1 MPRSVVLNIN
11 HNNERYPQQLTA
23 SSLPNDDINAIKKG
37 VHLKLPFGKN
47 KNKKVY
53 KIESIFGFHFK

>member
-1 MPRSVVLNIN
+1 MPRSLVLNID
-11 HNNERYPQQLTA
+11 HNNERYPRQLTA

-37 VHLKLPFGKN
+37 VHLKSLKFIPCGKK

-53 KIESIFGFHFK
+53 KI